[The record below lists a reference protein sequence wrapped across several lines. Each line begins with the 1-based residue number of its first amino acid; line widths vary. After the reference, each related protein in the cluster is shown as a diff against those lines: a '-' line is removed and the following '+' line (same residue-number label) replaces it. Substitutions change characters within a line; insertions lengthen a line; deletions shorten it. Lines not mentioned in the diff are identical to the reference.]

1 MTDAQLGLV
10 VATPA
15 IMVMALLLWRM
26 GVLQPGGVAA
36 AILASLIIAGFL
48 FVQQ

>member
-15 IMVMALLLWRM
+15 IMVMALLLRRM
-26 GVLQPGGVAA
+26 GVLQPGGVAV
-36 AILASLIIAGFL
+36 AILASLVIATIL
-48 FVQQ
+48 FFEQ